1 MADKQDIKDLCKEEI
16 EELFQNNGFTKY
28 RAAQVLDWVYKD
40 IDRFEQMENVPSTL
54 ISFLDNDFIIYKSC
68 VLEKRISKD
77 GTIKFL
83 LDLKDGNAVECV
95 LMEYKYGFSLC
106 ISSQVGCRM
115 NCKFCASTEGGLIR
129 NLTLGEMLEEV
140 MAVTRET
147 GKTISNI
154 VLMGIGE
161 PFDNYDNVM
170 KFIRTVNL
178 KNSFNIG
185 MRHITLSTSGLV
197 PKIYEFADEEL
208 QCNLA
213 VSLHSAN
220 DCKRSKLMPINKKH
234 GISELIKACKYYVRK
249 TNRRISF
256 EYILIDKI
264 NDGISD
270 ALELC
275 NLVKDMLCY
284 INLIPINY
292 VENKGLIKPE
302 DSRIEK
308 FKDVLRQHN
317 VSFTV
322 RRELGQD
329 IDGACGQLR
338 KNYKQRY
345 NQK

>member
-1 MADKQDIKDLCKEEI
+1 MADKQNIKDLCKEEM
-16 EELFQNNGFTKY
+16 EELFQKNGFTKY
-28 RAAQVLDWVYKD
+28 RATQVLDWIYKD
-40 IDRFEQMENVPSTL
+40 IDGFIQMENIPSNLITL
-54 ISFLDNDFIIYKSC
+54 LDNNFFIYKTR
-68 VLEKRISKD
+68 VMEKRISKD

-83 LDLKDGNAVECV
+83 LGLKDGNAVECV

-106 ISSQVGCRM
+106 ISTQVGCRM
-115 NCKFCASTEGGLIR
+115 NCRFCASTEGGLIR
-129 NLTLGEMLEEV
+129 NLTLGEMIEEV
-140 MAVTRET
+140 MAATRET
-147 GKTISNI
+147 GKKVSNI

-161 PFDNYDNVM
+161 PFDNYDEVM
-170 KFIRTVNL
+170 KFLRTVNL

-220 DCKRSKLMPINKKH
+220 DNKRSKLMPINKKY
-234 GISELIKACKYYVRK
+234 GIDELINACKYYVKK

-256 EYILIDKI
+256 EYILIDGI

-275 NLVKDMLCY
+275 NLVKSMLCY

-292 VENKGLIKPE
+292 VEDKKLRKPDE
-302 DSRIEK
+302 SRIEK
-308 FKDVLRQHN
+308 FKEVLRQHN
-317 VSFTV
+317 ISFTV

-338 KNYKQRY
+338 KSYDKSF
-345 NQK
+345 